1 MGSMSFGIS
10 ELKKASVDG
19 WFKLLS
25 QEEGEFYNVP
35 AIGED
40 ATITDLMS
48 VSKPSIY
55 HFKQMGV
62 FTAES
67 LSPLNKY

>member
-10 ELKKASVDG
+10 ELKKSPVDG

-48 VSKPSIY
+48 VSFLCFFINTLDKW
-55 HFKQMGV
+55 V
-62 FTAES
+62 
-67 LSPLNKY
+67 LNEDLGMI